1 MAKLDWLENNN
12 YLKQEIRR
20 QYTWA
25 AWFVWGIAL
34 ILLLIPV
41 RGSACNIYY
50 ISTAEDTPSLT
61 GHVLHLEPGVR
72 QKIRGGKGRHY
83 EAKVDIE
90 YNGRAYYVTNAGFNF
105 TDAMYRQAIASGR
118 VPVYLH
124 PTHPEKSV
132 LSKGVPFLQYFALTL
147 FSALALFLI
156 ATGFYLIK
164 KR

>member
-41 RGSACNIYY
+41 RGSASNIYY
-50 ISTAEDTPSLT
+50 ISTAEDTPSIT
-61 GHVLHLEPGVR
+61 GHVLHLEPEIGR
-72 QKIRGGKGRHY
+72 KMRGGKGRSY
-83 EAKVDIE
+83 SAKVDIE
-90 YNGRAYYVTNAGFNF
+90 YNDRAYYVTNAGFNF
-105 TDAMYRQAIASGR
+105 TDAMYRQAIATGR

-132 LSKGVPFLQYFALTL
+132 LSKGGPFLQYFALSL

-156 ATGFYLIK
+156 ATGFYLL
-164 KR
+164 KRR